1 METYLQL
8 LYYIRF
14 YSYCKQKIPKEG
26 EKMEKFQL
34 PGAVHRCCD
43 ILNGAGH
50 AAHPVGG
57 CVRDL
62 LLGRVPGD
70 WDVTTSATPEQV
82 QELFSHTIP
91 TGIKHGT
98 ITVVEDGMA
107 IEVTTFRTES
117 GYGDSRHPDAVS
129 FDTDLIGDLSRRDF
143 TVNAMAL
150 DEDGSII
157 DPFGGM
163 EDLRCRLICA
173 VGEPAVRFS
182 EDALRI
188 LRGVRFAAQLGFV
201 IEEKTAA
208 AMKTCAHL
216 VDHVS
221 AERIKVEVEKTLCS
235 AQPQWVG
242 KLVELGVL
250 NRFHTDWKSCDWSE
264 LNHAEDTTVE
274 RWRRFCKLTGFPI
287 EALPVERAVRM
298 SILHPERDAVKKIS
312 LSGAELQGLGLRREA
327 IGTAQRRLA
336 KHIMEY
342 PEDNTPERLRFLLDE
357 WGVL

>member
-1 METYLQL
+1 
-8 LYYIRF
+8 
-14 YSYCKQKIPKEG
+14 
-26 EKMEKFQL
+26 MEKFQF
-34 PGAVHRCCD
+34 PVSVQRCCGT
-43 ILNGAGH
+43 LRSAGF

-70 WDVTTSATPEQV
+70 WDVTTSAMPEQV
-82 QELFSHTIP
+82 QALFSHTIP
-91 TGIKHGT
+91 TGIAHGT
-98 ITVVEDGMA
+98 VTVVEEGMP

-129 FDTDLIGDLSRRDF
+129 FDTDLIGDLARRDF

-163 EDLRCRLICA
+163 DDLRSKLIRA
-173 VGEPAVRFS
+173 VGESSVRFS

-188 LRGVRFAAQLGFV
+188 LRSVRFAAQLGFSV
-201 IEEKTAA
+201 EEKTAA
-208 AMKTCAHL
+208 AMKACAHL

-242 KLVELGVL
+242 QLVELGVL
-250 NRFHTDWKSCDWSE
+250 NRFHTDWKNCDWSE
-264 LNHAEDTTVE
+264 LNHAENTTVE

-287 EALPVERAVRM
+287 EALPVERSVRM
-298 SILHPERDAVKKIS
+298 SILHPERAAVRKIS
-312 LSGAELQGLGLRREA
+312 LSGAELQELGLRGEA
-327 IGTAQRRLA
+327 IGAAQRRLA

-342 PEDNTPERLRFLLDE
+342 PQDNTPERLRFLLGE
-357 WGVL
+357 WDVV